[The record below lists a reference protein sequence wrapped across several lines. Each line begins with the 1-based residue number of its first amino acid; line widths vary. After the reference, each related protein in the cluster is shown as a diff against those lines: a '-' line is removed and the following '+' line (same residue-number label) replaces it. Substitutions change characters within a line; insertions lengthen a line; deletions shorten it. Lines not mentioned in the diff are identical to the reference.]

1 MPKNK
6 TFALILLVCT
16 YMLVFYYVVVPKY
29 KEYKK
34 SQTSNKTEVNEF
46 DALNPKFTI
55 PGGLKLTKMNSQVYM
70 IEDIN
75 SVGND
80 QPFRASI
87 YIQKIT
93 DPNINLA
100 EKALSYC
107 TNINI
112 PVESVKERCT
122 KDINKTLKQI
132 QISKYK
138 GVEFTYLH
146 FEYYVKVVLLLVG
159 DKLFEFTL
167 YSDVGDTLVPEQIE
181 VFDKIVT
188 SFRVDQ

>member
-16 YMLVFYYVVVPKY
+16 YLVVFYYVVVPKY

-34 SQTSNKTEVNEF
+34 SQTSSKADVNEF

-55 PGGLKLTKMNSQVYM
+55 PSGLKLTKMNSQVYM

-87 YIQKIT
+87 YIQKIFN
-93 DPNINLA
+93 PNINLTQ
-100 EKALSYC
+100 KALGYC
-107 TNINI
+107 ADINI
-112 PVESVKERCT
+112 PVESVKEGCT
-122 KDINKTLKQI
+122 KDINNTLKQI
-132 QISKYK
+132 QISKYR
-138 GVEFTYLH
+138 GVEFSYLH
-146 FEYYVKVVLLLVG
+146 FEYYKKVILLLVG

-167 YSDVGDTLVPEQIE
+167 YGDVGGNLVPEQIE
-181 VFDKIVT
+181 VFDKIVK

>member
-1 MPKNK
+1 M
-6 TFALILLVCT
+6 
-16 YMLVFYYVVVPKY
+16 
-29 KEYKK
+29 
-34 SQTSNKTEVNEF
+34 S
-46 DALNPKFTI
+46 
-55 PGGLKLTKMNSQVYM
+55 
-70 IEDIN
+70 
-75 SVGND
+75 
-80 QPFRASI
+80 
-87 YIQKIT
+87 
-93 DPNINLA
+93 
-100 EKALSYC
+100 
-107 TNINI
+107 
-112 PVESVKERCT
+112 T